1 MGADHQINF
10 QPTNAINYQVVN
22 RNGGKYLE
30 LAFSPQKEMEVC
42 NRLYVMVSGNEYVVN
57 LCCKAPALPV
67 VTFPEMYSHNLA
79 EKCSSLILMN
89 PCDSKG
95 LYKAKI

>member
-1 MGADHQINF
+1 M
-10 QPTNAINYQVVN
+10 
-22 RNGGKYLE
+22 
-30 LAFSPQKEMEVC
+30 
-42 NRLYVMVSGNEYVVN
+42 VN
-57 LCCKAPALPV
+57 LCCKAPALPI
-67 VTFPEMYSHNLA
+67 VTFPEMYSYNLA